1 MIGLHGLLFG
11 QNFVN
16 SLLLLDAALLVLVL
30 LGEGVRDA
38 LQAQVVIA
46 AMVSHSLR
54 LLVRQRSKVL
64 VHIILRRVS
73 R

>member
-46 AMVSHSLR
+46 AMVSDSLR
-54 LLVRQRSKVL
+54 LLV
-64 VHIILRRVS
+64 
-73 R
+73 